1 MNDGRAIC
9 GGWSSEIR
17 GRNRLACWR
26 TSCERTKYVIFGNMG
41 KILVLIRGKGVELL
55 NQIFFGNVH
64 VYKYIQKDSVV
75 IVMTHAE
82 KHWDSS
88 SIITFLSVV
97 VIHSLLQH
105 PQGITVRTNHANKY
119 EEESD

>member
-82 KHWDSS
+82 KDWDSS

>member
-1 MNDGRAIC
+1 
-9 GGWSSEIR
+9 
-17 GRNRLACWR
+17 
-26 TSCERTKYVIFGNMG
+26 MG

>member
-1 MNDGRAIC
+1 
-9 GGWSSEIR
+9 
-17 GRNRLACWR
+17 
-26 TSCERTKYVIFGNMG
+26 MG

-55 NQIFFGNVH
+55 NQIFSWNVH
-64 VYKYIQKDSVV
+64 VYRYIQKDSVV

-82 KHWDSS
+82 KDWDSS
-88 SIITFLSVV
+88 SKITFSLF
-97 VIHSLLQH
+97 VIHSLIQH

>member
-26 TSCERTKYVIFGNMG
+26 TSCKRTKYVICGNMG

-55 NQIFFGNVH
+55 NQIFFWNVH
-64 VYKYIQKDSVV
+64 VYRYIQKDSIV

-82 KHWDSS
+82 KDWDGS
-88 SIITFLSVV
+88 SIITFSLGRCY
-97 VIHSLLQH
+97 SLLTTALA
-105 PQGITVRTNHANKY
+105 GDNCSYK
-119 EEESD
+119 SC

>member
-55 NQIFFGNVH
+55 NQIFFWNVH
-64 VYKYIQKDSVV
+64 VYRYIQKGSVV

-82 KHWDSS
+82 KDWDSS
-88 SIITFLSVV
+88 SIITFSLGLCY
-97 VIHSLLQH
+97 SLLTTA
-105 PQGITVRTNHANKY
+105 PAGDNCSYK
-119 EEESD
+119 SC